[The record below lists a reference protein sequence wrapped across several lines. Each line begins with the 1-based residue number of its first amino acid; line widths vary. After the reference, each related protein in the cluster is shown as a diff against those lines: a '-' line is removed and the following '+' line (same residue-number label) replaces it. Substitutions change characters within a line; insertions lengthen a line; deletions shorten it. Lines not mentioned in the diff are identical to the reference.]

1 MHQLGLK
8 TRKRQVKSK
17 KMLQNPAEKR
27 EKSSKMRNSDKLDA
41 SVRSENKKKASKKQ
55 RKSSKMRNSDK
66 LDASVRFESKKNA
79 RKKQK

>member
-1 MHQLGLK
+1 M
-8 TRKRQVKSK
+8 RK
-17 KMLQNPAEKR
+17 
-27 EKSSKMRNSDKLDA
+27 SDKLDA

-55 RKSSKMRNSDK
+55 RKSSKMRKSDK